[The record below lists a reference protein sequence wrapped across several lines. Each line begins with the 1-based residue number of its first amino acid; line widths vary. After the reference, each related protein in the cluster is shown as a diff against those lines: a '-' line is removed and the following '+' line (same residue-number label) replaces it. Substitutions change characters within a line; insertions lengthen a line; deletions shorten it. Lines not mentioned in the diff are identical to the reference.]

1 MAIEVSNLSVSD
13 REEWEGLYRGYADFY
28 QVPMTK
34 KILDQVWSWIFDS
47 EQPFYAL
54 IAKDANGVALGIM
67 HYRQMAS
74 PLRGAMVGFL
84 DDLYVLPGC
93 RGTGIVDALFD
104 ALKVSANQHGW
115 PFVRWITAD
124 NNYRGRG
131 VYDKLAERTPWIT
144 YQMPTDNQLLT

>member
-84 DDLYVLPGC
+84 DDLYVLPSC

-104 ALKVSANQHGW
+104 ALKVSAKQHGW

>member
-1 MAIEVSNLSVSD
+1 MAIEVSNLNVSD

-28 QVPMTK
+28 QVPMTQK
-34 KILDQVWSWIFDS
+34 TLDQVWSWIFDR
-47 EQPFYAL
+47 EQSFYAL

-84 DDLYVLPGC
+84 DDLYVLPSC
-93 RGTGIVDALFD
+93 RGAGVVDALFD
-104 ALKVSANQHGW
+104 ALKVSAKQHGW

-144 YQMPTDNQLLT
+144 YQMPADNQLLT

>member
-13 REEWEGLYRGYADFY
+13 REKWEGLYRGYADFY

-104 ALKVSANQHGW
+104 ALKVSAKQHGW

>member
-1 MAIEVSNLSVSD
+1 MAIEVSNLNVSD

-28 QVPMTK
+28 QVPMTQK
-34 KILDQVWSWIFDS
+34 TLDQVWSWIFDS
-47 EQPFYAL
+47 EQSFYAL

-104 ALKVSANQHGW
+104 ALKVSAKQHGW

>member
-104 ALKVSANQHGW
+104 ALKVSAKQHGW

>member
-28 QVPMTK
+28 QVQMTK

-104 ALKVSANQHGW
+104 ALKVSAKQHGW

>member
-28 QVPMTK
+28 QVPMTQK
-34 KILDQVWSWIFDS
+34 TLDQVWSWIFDS

-104 ALKVSANQHGW
+104 ALKVSAKQHGW

>member
-47 EQPFYAL
+47 QQPFYAL

-104 ALKVSANQHGW
+104 ALKVSAKQHGW

>member
-1 MAIEVSNLSVSD
+1 M
-13 REEWEGLYRGYADFY
+13 
-28 QVPMTK
+28 
-34 KILDQVWSWIFDS
+34 DQVWSWIFDS

-104 ALKVSANQHGW
+104 ALKVSAKQHGW

-144 YQMPTDNQLLT
+144 YQMPADNQLLT